1 MFTGEEFPNADYY
14 RSDLRKLIKTVRKL
28 ENLISDFLITHQIK
42 FANPIEWNMLTYYPL
57 YTIVLDSNTGDS
69 YLSIQNVPAG
79 IPLDNTDY
87 WQRIS
92 SFNAQLE
99 SILLKIGGIHIKS
112 DAEIGLIK
120 DDETKGTY
128 NAEKIIETFRSG
140 YGVFLTNGTYYC
152 DTITMKNGDVLIG
165 ENKIKTVIKN
175 TFSNG
180 IELSLALD
188 EMYKDSNNNKIW
200 SNFTLSNL
208 SIITDD
214 KHGYGIY
221 IKNKTFEDDANSDV
235 NEYERIVGHLY
246 GFELRNSITD
256 NLYING
262 FNTGFRVGGFI
273 NTGLFNN
280 FFIENCGVGC
290 EMYGSDSKFTNFNIT
305 FCSYGFNLDGPFN
318 TISTSKIYNLA
329 NGVYAITGSYGLN
342 IGVNAYSSFIES
354 VDIQECGGVGCSIIN
369 SHGITLNICVDSCG
383 LSGNNSIGVY
393 MNNCY
398 DITGTIKTTNLRNTQ
413 DKGIVITNCYNININ
428 YDEENQITPLSN
440 EYARLLNTPISSVN
454 IYIGTDVIGHVTA
467 NFTTMM
473 FNFYYTSTAT
483 ILAGTDLFD
492 ISLLNNKS
500 VQILVPGSDG
510 NIYTLYNVG
519 TKMRCFTDIPYGV
532 SLFGNTASEYSVQ

>member
-1 MFTGEEFPNADYY
+1 MLFRYPNNSTEVRNMDYLLNQMTLLSEEVKNFI
-14 RSDLRKLIKTVRKL
+14 L
-28 ENLISDFLITHQIK
+28 THEVK
-42 FANPIEWNMLTYYPL
+42 FADPIEWNPAKYYPL

-69 YLSIQNVPAG
+69 YLAIQNVPAG
-79 IPLDNTDY
+79 ISLNDTKY

-120 DDETKGTY
+120 DDESKAAY
-128 NAEKIIETFRSG
+128 NATKIMEAFQAG

-152 DTITMKNGDVLIG
+152 NTITMKNGDVLIG
-165 ENKIKTVIKN
+165 ENKIKTKIKN

-188 EMYKDSNNNKIW
+188 EMYKDSTNKIW

-214 KHGYGIY
+214 KHGYGLY

-262 FNTGFRVGGFI
+262 FATGFRVGGFI

-318 TISTSKIYNLA
+318 TINTSKIYNLA
-329 NGVYAITGSYGLN
+329 NGAYAISGSYGLN
-342 IGVNAYSSFIES
+342 IGQKAYSSFIES
-354 VDIQECGGVGCSIIN
+354 VDIQECGEVGCSIIN
-369 SHGITLNICVDSCG
+369 AHGITLNICIDSCG
-383 LSGNNSIGVY
+383 LTGNNSTGIY
-393 MNNCY
+393 INNCY
-398 DITGTIKTTNLRNTQ
+398 DIIGNVKTTNLRNTQ
-413 DKGIVITNCYNININ
+413 NKGIIIENSYNMNIN
-428 YDEENQITPLSN
+428 YSEEGQITPLSN
-440 EYARLLNTPISSVN
+440 EYARLLNTPISSVTIYKGTN
-454 IYIGTDVIGHVTA
+454 IIGHATA
-467 NFTTMM
+467 NYSEIK
-473 FNFYYTSTAT
+473 FNFYFTADAT
-483 ILAGTDLFD
+483 IVAGTDLFD

-500 VQILVPGSDG
+500 VQILVPGSDN
-510 NIYTLYNVG
+510 NIYTLYNAG
-519 TKMRCFTDIPYGV
+519 TKMRCFTDIPNGV
-532 SLFGNTASEYSVQ
+532 SLFGNTVSEYSAQ